1 MYKTPTTHT
10 ISVICTVYFQSWAL
24 DWNNNSTMD
33 LSSNCLDKF
42 RQILIPSVHI
52 TFPSIVIIHIVGIQS
67 RFPVF
72 LVMLAFLQ
80 IRDLLKSESRSFLY
94 WSISSCFLAVFHIHW
109 IISWEERRSPKWV

>member
-52 TFPSIVIIHIVGIQS
+52 TFH
-67 RFPVF
+67 R
-72 LVMLAFLQ
+72 L
-80 IRDLLKSESRSFLY
+80 
-94 WSISSCFLAVFHIHW
+94 
-109 IISWEERRSPKWV
+109 